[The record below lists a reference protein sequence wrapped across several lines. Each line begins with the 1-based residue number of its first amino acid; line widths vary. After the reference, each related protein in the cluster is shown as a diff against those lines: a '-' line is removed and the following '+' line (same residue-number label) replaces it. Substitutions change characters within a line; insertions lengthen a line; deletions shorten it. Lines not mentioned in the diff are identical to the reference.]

1 MAGLIPQGFI
11 ENLRERTDLA
21 ELIGARIT
29 LKKAGSNYKA
39 CCPFHDERTPSFN
52 VRPDK
57 GFYHCFGCGAHGD
70 AIAFLQEYE
79 NLSFTEAVESL
90 AAHLGMDVPYD
101 ESAKENM
108 RKAQSLTGALEQASH
123 FYRQCLQQ
131 HPSGSL
137 ARDYLQHRGVDAE
150 TAERF
155 GIGYAPP
162 EGDALVRHV
171 DKETLDAL
179 IAVKAVTDRYE
190 RPRDLF
196 RNRLMFPIR
205 NGRGR
210 TVAFGGRTLGDD
222 KAKYLNSPET
232 PLFHKSDHMY
242 GLYEARQALR
252 DLPRLLV
259 VEGYMDVISLAQH
272 GFANVVATLGTATT
286 QSHLTTLFRHTEE
299 VVFCFDGD
307 AAGVRA
313 ARKALDQSLPVMR
326 GARRVRF
333 LFVPEGEDPDSMVR
347 GEDGQQRFQT
357 AIDAA
362 RPASVVLLDAL
373 TENLSL
379 DSPDGRATLIE
390 KARPYVNAL
399 PPEAFRTELIGEL
412 AGLARLPADDLRALY
427 AATPSPTRPAVDKV
441 FSTKKTRVMPV
452 SRALSLLFADTA
464 LAHNAAQP
472 DDLRESDTPG
482 AAILADA
489 IEFFASTPNVSVS
502 QWLERY
508 REHRFFQRLQELAA
522 TTPPGDEASRAREF
536 DEALVHLNTKTAS
549 QASLRQRYNA
559 LIARQAHEPLDPDS
573 AQELKDIHHKLRSF
587 RRDQA

>member
-222 KAKYLNSPET
+222 KAKYINSPESEIY
-232 PLFHKSDHMY
+232 HKSREIY
-242 GLYEARQALR
+242 GLYEAKQATRKLE
-252 DLPRLLV
+252 RLLV
-259 VEGYMDVISLAQH
+259 VEGYMDVIALAQH
-272 GFANVVATLGTATT
+272 GISYAVAASGTATNQESLQALLKPT
-286 QSHLTTLFRHTEE
+286 HHLI
-299 VVFCFDGD
+299 FCFDGD
-307 AAGVRA
+307 KAGYRA
-313 ARKALDQSLPVMR
+313 ADRALENLLELLQDGMHIQ
-326 GARRVRF
+326 F
-333 LFVPEGEDPDSMVR
+333 LMLPEGEDPDSLVRREEQDAFQQRIDEATPLSRLLFERQTQDLDLTLAEHR
-347 GEDGQQRFQT
+347 GELRSRVEPMLRRMPHS
-357 AIDAA
+357 AM
-362 RPASVVLLDAL
+362 RDAL
-373 TENLSL
+373 WQELQRLTGRTRWSHQNDSQRTRSQPSAPAESAGQHPRIQL
-379 DSPDGRATLIE
+379 DRDTVLC
-390 KARPYVNAL
+390 L
-399 PPEAFRTELIGEL
+399 
-412 AGLARLPADDLRALY
+412 ALY
-427 AATPSPTRPAVDKV
+427 EFPD
-441 FSTKKTRVMPV
+441 
-452 SRALSLLFADTA
+452 
-464 LAHNAAQP
+464 LAP
-472 DDLRESDTPG
+472 EVT
-482 AAILADA
+482 
-489 IEFFASTPNVSVS
+489 ET
-502 QWLERY
+502 LEG
-508 REHRFFQRLQELAA
+508 LQELPSSQAFAHWIQALGASSRDDILLTMATRAEARERFAA
-522 TTPPGDEASRAREF
+522 LFNRIEHFPERDALKEDARRMLNRSRERKLSRAASELLAHKKPRELSDQEKQQLQDAF
-536 DEALVHLNTKTAS
+536 SRKTSTK
-549 QASLRQRYNA
+549 
-559 LIARQAHEPLDPDS
+559 EPRM
-573 AQELKDIHHKLRSF
+573 H
-587 RRDQA
+587 